1 MSALPKGTLVLIGGS
16 EDRGPEVNRP
26 AIYDYLAEYREQE
39 ILRYLIAQTGLRT
52 PRIAVVVSASEIPRE
67 MGQMYFT
74 AFRHLQVPQAYVDVL
89 DIRDPETA
97 NLDVAQEWLRAANIV
112 LFSGGDQRRLAEVL
126 AGTRFVDTLRERYQ
140 HEPLIVAG
148 TSAGSMALP
157 TTILWRGTQTE
168 AMLSGDVCL
177 GDGLGLLDGC
187 IVDTHFIS
195 RGRFSRLAQAVV
207 SSPAHLGIGLS
218 EDTALVIRH
227 GIEAECLG
235 SGMAVVIDGNH
246 IGASNAARVP
256 EGVPLYVEGLR
267 VHCLIR
273 GNRFDL
279 ATRQFFAV

>member
-1 MSALPKGTLVLIGGS
+1 MPAPKGTLVLIGGS
-16 EDRGPEVNRP
+16 EDRGPAVNRP
-26 AIYDYLAEYREQE
+26 AIYDYLAEYQEQE

-67 MGQMYFT
+67 MGEMYFT
-74 AFRHLQVPQAYVDVL
+74 AFRHLDIAPHYVDVL

-112 LFSGGDQRRLAEVL
+112 LFSGGDQSRLAEIFT
-126 AGTRFVDTLRERYQ
+126 GTRFVDTLRHRYQ

-157 TTILWRGTQTE
+157 TTILYRGTRTE
-168 AMLSGDVCL
+168 AMISGEVEL

-187 IVDTHFIS
+187 VVDTHFIS
-195 RGRFSRLAQAVV
+195 RGRFSRLAQAVIT
-207 SSPAHLGIGLS
+207 SPTHLGIGLS

-227 GIEAECLG
+227 GTQAECLG

-246 IGASNAARVP
+246 IGTSNAAYVP
-256 EGVPLYVEGLR
+256 EGAPLYVEGLR
-267 VHCLIR
+267 VHCLVR

-279 ATRQFFAV
+279 AERQFYAV